1 MPASG
6 GGGGARVAAGKLW
19 VQTPPEGPAEDPGR
33 VEFEFH
39 STYGACGLSL
49 HVNLQAFLI
58 LFWVSV
64 LCPIQELRGSAPV
77 SGNVTPLV
85 ISSFRASGMDGPG
98 PVWAGAGH
106 QVYGW
111 GPCPQGTHL

>member
-1 MPASG
+1 MHASG
-6 GGGGARVAAGKLW
+6 GAGVAAGKLW
-19 VQTPPEGPAEDPGR
+19 VRTPPECLAEDLGR

-58 LFWVSV
+58 LFLLSV
-64 LCPIQELRGSAPV
+64 LCPIQELRVSAPV

-85 ISSFRASGMDGPG
+85 TSSFRASVMDGPG
-98 PVWAGAGH
+98 PVCAGAGH
-106 QVYGW
+106 QVHGW
-111 GPCPQGTHL
+111 GPCPQGPHL